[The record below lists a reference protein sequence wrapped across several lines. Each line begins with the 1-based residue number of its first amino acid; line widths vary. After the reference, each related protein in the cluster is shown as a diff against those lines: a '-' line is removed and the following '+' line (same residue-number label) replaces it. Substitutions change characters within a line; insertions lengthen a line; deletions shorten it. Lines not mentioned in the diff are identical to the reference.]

1 MALTHHVVFM
11 LEINEEIILGGNWL
25 SLSEV
30 STILGVHP
38 STARNWADQGRLPV
52 HRTQGGHRRF
62 RRDEIDL
69 WMQAQRVNEPADTDM
84 LLHNAI
90 RQVRLQI
97 SDGRMVGEGWYQ
109 KLDEDAIQLYRRTSR
124 SLVLGLAA
132 NLAADQ
138 NAARAE
144 ARGLG
149 YEYAALGRRYNLSSV
164 EAVHAFL
171 FFRNALLDSML
182 TVYEAAAIGSPKAW
196 GDMLR
201 KINAFTDQIM
211 INLLENYTL
220 HERSA
225 P

>member
-1 MALTHHVVFM
+1 M
-11 LEINEEIILGGNWL
+11 GGNWL

-30 STILGVHP
+30 SAMLGVHP

-69 WMQAQRVNEPADTDM
+69 WLQAQRASEPAETDL

-97 SDGRMVGEGWYQ
+97 SDGRMSAESWYQ

-124 SLVLGLAA
+124 ALVLGMAA

-138 NAARAE
+138 NVARVE

-149 YEYAALGRRYNLSSV
+149 YEYASLGRRYGLSSV

-211 INLLENYTL
+211 VNLLETYAAHDRKPQEQTK
-220 HERSA
+220 
-225 P
+225 